1 MRSIKERIVNRLVVF
16 FNFRTVAAI
25 LAVIILIAGGI
36 AVEKTSITVVKTGV
50 GLFVIH
56 DNISFYNESYR
67 KSDEFTAAVEEQF
80 RIRQERYY
88 DSKDPVVRTFSNM
101 FVLFKLFFFLLAI
114 VFIAVTPFVCAVKIR
129 DQFYIL
135 YRRAK
140 ETARICSAYE
150 MSDYDGDV
158 IKFEDYLRTKRLQER
173 RKASGMR

>member
-1 MRSIKERIVNRLVVF
+1 MSNIKERIENRLVVF

-36 AVEKTSITVVKTGV
+36 AVEKTSIKVVKTGV

-67 KSDEFTAAVEEQF
+67 KTDASTAAVEEQF
-80 RIRQERYY
+80 RIRQEHYY
-88 DSKDPVVRTFSNM
+88 DSEDPVVRTFSNM
-101 FVLFKLFFFLLAI
+101 FVLFKLVLFLLAI
-114 VFIAVTPFVCAVKIR
+114 ALIVVTPFVCLFKIR
-129 DQFYIL
+129 DQFYLL

-140 ETARICSAYE
+140 ETGRICAAYE
-150 MSDYDGDV
+150 RSGYEGDV
-158 IKFEDYLRTKRLQER
+158 IRFEDYLRTKRIQEK

>member
-1 MRSIKERIVNRLVVF
+1 MRNIKERIVNRLVVF

-25 LAVIILIAGGI
+25 MAVIILIAGGI

-67 KSDEFTAAVEEQF
+67 KTDSSTEAVEEQF

-88 DSKDPVVRTFSNM
+88 DSEDTVVRTFSNM

-114 VFIAVTPFVCAVKIR
+114 ALIAVTPFVCAVKIR

-140 ETARICSAYE
+140 ETSRICAAYE
-150 MSDYDGDV
+150 RSGYEGDV
-158 IKFEDYLRTKRLQER
+158 IMFEDYLRAKRVQER